1 MKPGGGQRAAVRC
14 SQDIDLGGL
23 VMVARLVLG
32 VVLTAAVLTACG
44 TGSGGQPSHPATTP
58 GGSSSPPTSTV
69 AGTTAACAQQYHAWQ
84 NGPAHSTII
93 KFEAAQIVLDK
104 DSSSGQ
110 PTLIAAALNI
120 LGQQAAALAAFP
132 VPSCADPRGFF
143 AALLSQIVT
152 VTGEV
157 GPGATLTDLQQA
169 INQLGSVFSLE
180 SDFTAEVKQTTGN

>member
-1 MKPGGGQRAAVRC
+1 
-14 SQDIDLGGL
+14 
-23 VMVARLVLG
+23 MVARLVLG
-32 VVLTAAVLTACG
+32 VVLMAAVLTGCG

-58 GGSSSPPTSTV
+58 GSSSPPTSTV
-69 AGTTAACAQQYHAWQ
+69 AGITAACAQQYHAWQ

-93 KFEAAQIVLDK
+93 KFEAAQIVLNK

-120 LGQQAAALAAFP
+120 LGQQAAALASFP
-132 VPSCADPRGFF
+132 VPSCADPRGYF

-157 GPGATLTDLQQA
+157 GPDATLTDLQQA
-169 INQLGSVFSLE
+169 ISQLGSVFALE
-180 SDFTAEVKQTTGN
+180 SDFTAEVKQTTGI